1 MIKRLTE
8 IDNFKRGDKNIS
20 AIYRANTLIWPLT
33 PPIPFSSAYVGDF
46 NNVFLKADYTAKII
60 MLNDDLTKDSV
71 SFGTGFFTGINGAPS
86 TYVDNDNKI
95 LVFRGFNNPG
105 YDGVA
110 YTNRSIV
117 RLVLDIPTN
126 KYIVDPTFTPAVF
139 DTQNI
144 NNIYQ
149 YPDGKYLVSGPFR
162 NVNSVR
168 TDGLVRLNSDGS
180 VDNTFITSNTM
191 SVTPTHRFMFQGT
204 KIILVNAPIGYL
216 GSTQRGLVRLN
227 SDGSL
232 DTTFNTGN
240 TGLSGDVSMNCFVRT
255 DNKIVMVK
263 TRTATTYNGVTG
275 RLFLLNEDGTVSNS
289 YTNSIN
295 DDVIPNVYNL
305 SDDSFYLYSFVVSG
319 WLAGGLCKINND
331 FTLNSTFNVGT
342 GVGNS
347 LEIDVSLPTVSTLF
361 INGSNELIVGGNFGT
376 YNGVSVNRI
385 IKVNKDTGAL
395 IQAPKIFNNTVNNII
410 RFGTNKLLVTGNF
423 LTYNFD
429 FSRGITLVR
438 DTELEPGFDTG
449 LGFRNTISALQIFST
464 LPTLDSGLLVGG
476 NFNFYK
482 TTSINRIVKLDI
494 NGNIDTSF
502 NVGTGFNG
510 TVFDIVY
517 DNLDNTK
524 YIVSGNFTTYNGVV
538 TGPLVRL
545 NSDGSLDLTF
555 TPISAFI
562 ANRIVPVTNGYFI
575 VAESASERLRKINN
589 DGSTDTSFTSPGFN
603 NTVRDVVELSSG
615 GYMVVGDFT
624 NASYPRIV
632 RLNANGTVNTSFV
645 MGSSFNSNV
654 FSIKQ
659 DNDGKLIVVGI
670 FSTYKGVSFNRIIK
684 LDLLGNIDFT
694 FNPGTG
700 FFGSSLVTDVRV
712 IDGNYVVLHQNGT
725 YYNGNLTP
733 FIAVVDT
740 TGNLV
745 SNGDYIVDNNI
756 RDYGRIIR

>member
-1 MIKRLTE
+1 MINRLTE

-46 NNVFLKADYTAKII
+46 NNVFLKDDYTAKII
-60 MLNDDLTKDSV
+60 MLNDDLTKDDV
-71 SFGTGFFTGINGAPS
+71 SFGTGFFSGVNGAPS

-168 TDGLVRLNSDGS
+168 YDGLVRLNNDGS

-204 KIILVNAPIGYL
+204 KIILVNAPTGYL

-232 DTTFNTGN
+232 DTAFNTGN
-240 TGLSGDVSMNCFVRT
+240 TGLSGEVAMNCFVRS

-275 RLFLLNEDGTVSNS
+275 RLFLLNEDGTVFNS

-295 DDVIPNVYNL
+295 DDTVPSVYNL
-305 SDDSFYLYSFVVSG
+305 SDDSFYLHSFRVSG
-319 WLAGGLCKINND
+319 WLAGALCKINSD
-331 FTLNSTFNVGT
+331 FTLNSTFNVGS
-342 GVGNS
+342 GFNSS

-361 INGSNELIVGGNFGT
+361 INGSDELIVGGNFGS

-385 IKVNKDTGAL
+385 VKLNKDTGAL
-395 IQAPKIFNNTVNNII
+395 IQAPKIFNNFVGGNIV
-410 RFGTNKLLVTGNF
+410 RFGTNKLIVTGNF

-449 LGFRNTISALQIFST
+449 LGFRNTISTLQIFST

-476 NFNFYK
+476 NFNLYK
-482 TTSINRIVKLDI
+482 TTTVNRIVKLDI
-494 NGNIDTSF
+494 NGNIDTTF
-502 NVGTGFNG
+502 NIGTGFNA
-510 TVFDIVY
+510 VVNDIVY

-524 YIVSGNFTTYNGVV
+524 YIVSGGFTTYKGVSCTNPLRLDNNGNV
-538 TGPLVRL
+538 
-545 NSDGSLDLTF
+545 DLTF
-555 TPISAFI
+555 TPATFGSEK
-562 ANRIVPVTNGYFI
+562 IVPVSTGYFLM
-575 VAESASERLRKINN
+575 SASTLRKINN

-603 NTVRDVVELSSG
+603 NTVRDVIELSGG
-615 GYMVVGDFT
+615 GYIVVGDFT
-624 NASYPRIV
+624 NATYPRIV
-632 RLNANGTVNTSFV
+632 RLNPDGSINTSFV

-654 FSIKQ
+654 LSVKQ
-659 DNDGKLIVVGI
+659 DNDGRLIVVGQ
-670 FSTYKGVSFNRIIK
+670 FTTYKGVSFNNIIK

-700 FFGSSLVTDVRV
+700 FFGGSLVTDVRV

-725 YYNGNLTP
+725 YYNSNLTP
-733 FIAVVDT
+733 FIAVIDT
-740 TGNLV
+740 LGNLV
-745 SNGDYIVDNNI
+745 SNGDYIVDGNI